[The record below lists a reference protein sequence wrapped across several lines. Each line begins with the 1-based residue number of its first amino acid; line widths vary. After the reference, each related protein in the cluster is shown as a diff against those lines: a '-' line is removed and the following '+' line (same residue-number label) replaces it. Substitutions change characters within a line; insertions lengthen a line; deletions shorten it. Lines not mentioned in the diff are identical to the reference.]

1 MPKKEEPKKKVVVV
15 EEVEMNDEPVVV
27 EESPKEEA
35 KTENG
40 DLIIN
45 SVRVNSLTMLDQEIK
60 VNENNDE

>member
-1 MPKKEEPKKKVVVV
+1 MK
-15 EEVEMNDEPVVV
+15 
-27 EESPKEEA
+27 SYKEEA